1 MQTISR
7 DTLPARLAKRTIDS
21 HKGDFGS
28 VGILGGAPGM
38 AGAVLLAARAA
49 LYCGAGR
56 VYVGALDERL
66 AVDPVCP
73 ELMIVAAE
81 SLPALPHPACLIAGP
96 GMGNSNSARRVLA
109 QALRVEHALLLD
121 ADALNMIAGDG
132 ELLVSLQ
139 ARKAATVLTPHPGEA
154 ARLLGI
160 SNKDIQSDR
169 TAAIQQLVTLTGA
182 TIALKG
188 HATLV
193 QHPGQPIWRNTSG
206 NPAMAAPGMGDV
218 LTGIIAALIAQ
229 GMAVEDAAVLG
240 VWLHGQA
247 GDEALAVGGGQGVL
261 TASEVSRQA
270 RSVLAQLTLGKVQ
283 DNLEAGALDRLDGS
297 TQAMP

>member
-1 MQTISR
+1 MRTISR
-7 DTLPARLAKRTIDS
+7 ETLPAHLTTRATDC

-73 ELMIVAAE
+73 ELMIVPAE
-81 SLPALPHPACLIAGP
+81 TLPALPHPACLIAGP
-96 GMGNSNSARRVLA
+96 GMGDSNAARRVLA
-109 QALRVEHALLLD
+109 QALQVEHALLLD
-121 ADALNMIAGDG
+121 ADALNLIASDH
-132 ELLVSLQ
+132 ELLAMLQ
-139 ARKAATVLTPHPGEA
+139 ARTAATLLTPHPGEA
-154 ARLLGI
+154 ARLLGV
-160 SNKDIQSDR
+160 SNSEIQSDR
-169 TAAIQQLVTLTGA
+169 NAAIQRLVALTGA
-182 TIALKG
+182 TSVLKG
-188 HATLV
+188 HATLI
-193 QHPGQPIWRNTSG
+193 QHPGQPIWRNSSG

-229 GMAVEDAAVLG
+229 GMAVKHAAVLG

-247 GDEALAVGGGQGVL
+247 GDEALAASGGKRVL
-261 TASEVSRQA
+261 TASEVSQQA
-270 RSVLAQLTLGKVQ
+270 RSVLAHL
-283 DNLEAGALDRLDGS
+283 
-297 TQAMP
+297 

>member
-1 MQTISR
+1 MLTIRR
-7 DTLPARLAKRTIDS
+7 DTLPAHLATRSEDS
-21 HKGDFGS
+21 HKGDFGA

-66 AVDPVCP
+66 AVDPICP
-73 ELMIVAAE
+73 ELMIVAADA
-81 SLPALPHPACLIAGP
+81 LPALPRPACLIAGP
-96 GMGNSNSARRVLA
+96 GMGNANNARRVLC

-121 ADALNMIAGDG
+121 ADALNLIAGDG
-132 ELLVSLQ
+132 ELLAMLQ
-139 ARKAATVLTPHPGEA
+139 ARSGGSAGSPAASLLTPHPGEA

-160 SNKDIQSDR
+160 DIGAVQRDR
-169 TAAIQQLVTLTGA
+169 NSAIQQLVALTGA
-182 TIALKG
+182 TVVLKG

-193 QHPGQPIWRNTSG
+193 LHPGQRLWRNSSG

-229 GMAVEDAAVLG
+229 GMAVEHAAVTG

-247 GDEALAVGGGQGVL
+247 GDEALAVGCGLGVL
-261 TASEVSRQA
+261 TASEVSQQA
-270 RSVLAQLTLGKVQ
+270 RSVLAHL
-283 DNLEAGALDRLDGS
+283 
-297 TQAMP
+297 

>member
-1 MQTISR
+1 MLIISR
-7 DTLPARLAKRTIDS
+7 DTLPARLPPRNIDS

-38 AGAVLLAARAA
+38 AGAILLAARAA

-73 ELMIVAAE
+73 ELMIVSAE

-109 QALRVEHALLLD
+109 QALQVEHALLLD
-121 ADALNMIAGDG
+121 ADALNLIAADG
-132 ELLVSLQ
+132 ELLAMLQ
-139 ARKAATVLTPHPGEA
+139 ARAAPSLLTPHPGEA
-154 ARLLGI
+154 ARLLGV
-160 SNKDIQSDR
+160 SSKEIQSDR
-169 TAAIQQLVTLTGA
+169 SAAIQRLVALTGA
-182 TIALKG
+182 TSLLKG
-188 HATLV
+188 QATLV
-193 QHPGQPIWRNTSG
+193 QHPGQTIWRNSSG

-229 GMAVEDAAVLG
+229 GMAVEHAAFLG

-247 GDEALAVGGGQGVL
+247 GDEALAASGGQGVL
-261 TASEVSRQA
+261 TASEVSQLA
-270 RSVLAQLTLGKVQ
+270 RSVLAHL
-283 DNLEAGALDRLDGS
+283 
-297 TQAMP
+297 

>member
-1 MQTISR
+1 MRTISR
-7 DTLPARLAKRTIDS
+7 DTLPARLTARATDS
-21 HKGDFGS
+21 HKGNFGA
-28 VGILGGAPGM
+28 VGVLGGAPGM
-38 AGAVLLAARAA
+38 AGAILLSARAA

-81 SLPALPHPACLIAGP
+81 ALPALPHPACLIAGP
-96 GMGNSNSARRVLA
+96 GMGDSNVARRVLA
-109 QALRVEHALLLD
+109 QALRVEHTLLLD
-121 ADALNMIAGDG
+121 ADALNLIAGDG
-132 ELLVSLQ
+132 ELLAMLQ
-139 ARKAATVLTPHPGEA
+139 ARAAATLLTPHPGEA
-154 ARLLGI
+154 ARLLGV
-160 SNKDIQSDR
+160 SSSEIQSDR
-169 TAAIQQLVTLTGA
+169 TAAIQRLVGLTGA

-193 QHPGQPIWRNTSG
+193 QHPGQPIWRNSSG

-229 GMAVEDAAVLG
+229 GMAIEHAAVLG

-247 GDEALAVGGGQGVL
+247 GDEAWGAIGGKGVL
-261 TASEVSRQA
+261 TASEVSQQA
-270 RSVLAQLTLGKVQ
+270 RSVLAQL
-283 DNLEAGALDRLDGS
+283 
-297 TQAMP
+297 